1 MVKTPVSFAG
11 DLSIDRVLALESDI
25 FRTITK
31 PLVRDYLLVGGECK
45 VSRWKDAEDGR
56 YQGTGRLPSLAGL
69 AKMAQIGPESEEK
82 ENGPRDG
89 DENDGGVSFFDF
101 ALLVVGKSE
110 EEIGYDVHDEENR
123 AKDDERNVQT
133 VENEHQSWATHCNF
147 VSDCWEASRIWKK

>member
-1 MVKTPVSFAG
+1 
-11 DLSIDRVLALESDI
+11 
-25 FRTITK
+25 
-31 PLVRDYLLVGGECK
+31 
-45 VSRWKDAEDGR
+45 
-56 YQGTGRLPSLAGL
+56 
-69 AKMAQIGPESEEK
+69 MAQIGPESEEK

-133 VENEHQSWATHCNF
+133 VENDHRSWATHCKGVFLVKMKNAF
-147 VSDCWEASRIWKK
+147 VPVKRVYSVNTYSRISTVLRGSEQNE